1 MKTNNSPPIHQPRA
15 SAAVPYASGR
25 LSVPRAGLTLRH
37 RATSHRLCG
46 RCAGSGSPADERARR
61 VAHAIVF
68 ARYNVTS
75 ERDLA
80 DALERVSEYVT
91 ARASEAPTVT
101 VLRPEPAQN
110 PHNRG

>member
-1 MKTNNSPPIHQPRA
+1 M
-15 SAAVPYASGR
+15 
-25 LSVPRAGLTLRH
+25 
-37 RATSHRLCG
+37 
-46 RCAGSGSPADERARR
+46 
-61 VAHAIVF
+61 AHTIVF

-110 PHNRG
+110 PHNRGSGKAANGRNLQWRRPESNRGPRDYETLALAN